1 MCLSPTALP
10 SIVDLPAPI
19 THMKGDGFILMCS
32 FTGVPLP
39 NILWEKDG
47 SVFLLGEGR
56 RVINSTGKS
65 QLEINSLAFS
75 DAGLYSCSVTNVAGT
90 DMRSVRLKVE
100 GKIMQLVMIIKILC
114 LAYFLLPTV
123 YM

>member
-1 MCLSPTALP
+1 MCFSPTALP
-10 SIVDLPAPI
+10 SIVDLPAPV
-19 THMKGDGFILMCS
+19 THMKGDGFLLTCS

-65 QLEINSLAFS
+65 QLEIKSLAFS
-75 DAGLYSCSVTNVAGT
+75 DGGLYSCSVKNVAGT

-100 GKIMQLVMIIKILC
+100 GKIMQLVIIIKILC